1 MTWRDLILDK
11 PEFKEFKEFNTP
23 NKEQIPQ
30 IPQILVGEVIKVDF
44 KNRKILPNG

>member
-44 KNRKILPNG
+44 KKRKIFYN